1 MNVIPFGRRSCQRG
15 QLRLDEYLRDGQ
27 TPESSPEMADHF
39 AQCATCATEY
49 QARERLKSAL
59 KRAVQND
66 PVPPDLKDKLRQSI
80 QSKPSG
86 VSWWMGIAAAFLLV
100 FGAWASLRIIKQPPS
115 ETAST
120 IVTIA
125 EAVSPEQASIQK
137 VGLGD
142 HIHCAVNRDYSPG
155 PRSDERI
162 LHDLGHDFAD
172 LLPLVRKQAPQYRTF
187 LGHVCNFQG
196 RDFVHLILMRDKI
209 PVSIILTRKQGEFLD
224 AEHLI
229 ASLKSSIVPLYLSQI
244 DGMNVA
250 SFETNKYLGFV
261 VSGLPRAE
269 HQQIAASIT
278 PALRDYTRRIEEH
291 LAQYLTEDS
300 YAQLS
305 YLSQVR

>member
-27 TPESSPEMADHF
+27 TPESSLEMAEHF
-39 AQCATCATEY
+39 AHCATCATEY

-66 PVPPDLKDKLRQSI
+66 PVPPDLRDKLRQSI

-86 VSWWMGIAAAFLLV
+86 VSWWMGMAAAILLL
-100 FGAWASLRIIKQPPS
+100 FGVWASFQIIRRPPQP
-115 ETAST
+115 TST

-125 EAVSPEQASIQK
+125 EAASPEQTSIQK

-142 HIHCAVNRDYSPG
+142 HIHCAVNRDYSHG

-162 LHDLGHDFAD
+162 LLDLGNDFAD
-172 LLPLVRKQAPQYRTF
+172 LLPLVRKQAPQYTTF

-209 PVSIILTRKQGEFLD
+209 PVSVILTRKQGESLD

-229 ASLKSSIVPLYLSQI
+229 ASLKSSVVPLYLSQF

-261 VSGLPRAE
+261 VSDLPRAD
-269 HQQIAASIT
+269 HQQIAASLT
-278 PALRDYTRRIEEH
+278 PVLRDYTRRVEEH
-291 LAQYLTEDS
+291 IAQYLIEDS
-300 YAQLS
+300 YAQVS
-305 YLSQVR
+305 YLTSAR